1 MKWILKS
8 VLFIGVIF
16 VSAIIALTI
25 GLSLDDGFSKENN
38 LQIEKEDLKLESMLK
53 QEKSL
58 SNAAQEL
65 IDSHT
70 FPTFSK
76 IHNDFSASHN
86 VKMNFNNFN
95 NFDVYY
101 TLNDFNICKIKCTA
115 IDGAKLILNESGQK
129 FIDILKP
136 DDDHVVIYPIFTSRA
151 YAEPGFYTYFR
162 GDCDEGCITDLNFN
176 YAGFTYHSSG
186 HTAQIL
192 HAVGYNIITDID
204 VDKNPEILKNYDKII
219 LLHNEYVTKKMFDA
233 IVDHPNV
240 IFLFPNALYAEI
252 DVNYDT
258 NTMSLIRGHDYPP
271 GIKNGF
277 KYEIEEQF
285 HEYEY
290 DNECLE
296 WEFIE
301 IKNGYHLNC
310 YPDSAVIENFD
321 ILLRLKEL

>member
-1 MKWILKS
+1 MKLKNMS
-8 VLFIGVIF
+8 LVGIIF
-16 VSAIIALTI
+16 VSAIVALTI
-25 GLSLDDGFSKENN
+25 GLSLNDGFSKQNN
-38 LQIEKEDLKLESMLK
+38 LEIEKEDLKLESILK
-53 QEKSL
+53 QEKPL
-58 SNAAQEL
+58 SNTAQEL
-65 IDSHT
+65 IDFHT

-76 IHNDFSASHN
+76 IHDDFSASHN

-95 NFDVYY
+95 NFDVYF
-101 TLNDFNICKIKCTA
+101 TLNDFNICKINCAT
-115 IDGAKLILNESGQK
+115 IDGAKLIFNESGQK

-136 DDDHVVIYPIFTSRA
+136 DDNPVVIYPVFTARA

-162 GDCDEGCITDLNFN
+162 GDCDEVCLTDLNFDN
-176 YAGFTYHSSG
+176 AGFTYHSSG

-192 HAVGYNIITDID
+192 HAVGYNMITDID
-204 VDKNPEILKNYDKII
+204 VDKNPEILKNYEKII

-233 IVDHPNV
+233 IIDHPNV

-277 KYEIEEQF
+277 NYEIEEQF

-290 DNECLE
+290 DTECLD
-296 WEFIE
+296 WEFIK

-321 ILLRLKEL
+321 ILLKLKDL